1 MKKTTYKICL
11 AALLC
16 VLLLAG
22 CASAGKDNT
31 DSSED
36 TVDPATQ
43 EEESLTEGEE
53 ESEQKSLMMRKTLSP
68 QKPLRK
74 KAPQTKSFNRKQAPK
89 GNH

>member
-43 EEESLTEGEE
+43 EEESL
-53 ESEQKSLMMRKTLSP
+53 SRKQKSLMMRKTLSP

>member
-43 EEESLTEGEE
+43 EEESLTEREE
-53 ESEQKSLMMRKTLSP
+53 ESETEIFDDEEDLIPTE
-68 QKPLRK
+68 
-74 KAPQTKSFNRKQAPK
+74 APTEEGAAN
-89 GNH
+89 

>member
-22 CASAGKDNT
+22 CASASKDNT

-53 ESEQKSLMMRKTLSP
+53 ESETEIFDDEEDLIPTE
-68 QKPLRK
+68 
-74 KAPQTKSFNRKQAPK
+74 APTEEGAAN
-89 GNH
+89 